1 MADFGQSKEG
11 LLRLFLRLEHGI
23 PSHDTFSRVFR
34 LLKPDAFERAFRR
47 FMAAFARANGLK
59 LTGVVAV
66 DGKALRGAYERGGK
80 ATPLQLV
87 NVFAVEARM
96 ALAQQKA
103 PGRNE
108 TAGALEV
115 LELLCL
121 EGCIVTADALHC
133 HRAFAAAVR
142 ERGGHYVLAIKA
154 NRGRLFAA
162 VTQQFARSG
171 KRGTAEQVDRSSHDR
186 QRSAARDHHAQCQ
199 SWLPATAFQDVAAV
213 GRITSRR
220 RVSGQRA
227 NAPLVRHYLLSKYM
241 SPKRLLHVTRSH
253 WGIENRLHWVLDVHF
268 AEDGNRARKDNA
280 PENLAILRRLALNIL
295 RSHPRSRIPAPQ
307 RSNEPDGTMPSFW
320 LCSAICDSPARRR
333 GEVIWIAVPSDLNIN
348 SHNHSRGAISRPGD
362 ASNVAPSKQRAQGM
376 PGAGRT
382 RRPCGLKRK
391 DAHKSVQVGRNDPAL
406 PAQWLYGLLRAL
418 LGVPGLIAPVVCLS
432 ADLIPASGDQ
442 DHTA

>member
-1 MADFGQSKEG
+1 MGRFRKAFRRLTDPRAANARHDLLEVLCIALAAVLCGAESCSDMADFGESKEG
-11 LLRLFLRLEHGI
+11 LLRLFLGLEHGI
-23 PSHDTFSRVFR
+23 PSHDTFR
-34 LLKPDAFERAFRR
+34 LLKPNAFERAFRR
-47 FMAAFARANGLK
+47 FMAAFAKANGLE

-80 ATPLQLV
+80 ATPLALV

-103 PGRNE
+103 AGRNE

-133 HRAFAAAVR
+133 HRTFAAAVR

-171 KRGTAEQVDRSSHDR
+171 KRSTAARIDRSSHDCHEA
-186 QRSAARDHHAQCQ
+186 RSATIMRTTSLAARYDF
-199 SWLPATAFQDVAAV
+199 PGVAAI
-213 GRITSRR
+213 GRVTSRR

-253 WGIENRLHWVLDVHF
+253 WGIENRLHWVLDVQF
-268 AEDGNRARKDNA
+268 AEDG
-280 PENLAILRRLALNIL
+280 
-295 RSHPRSRIPAPQ
+295 
-307 RSNEPDGTMPSFW
+307 
-320 LCSAICDSPARRR
+320 
-333 GEVIWIAVPSDLNIN
+333 
-348 SHNHSRGAISRPGD
+348 
-362 ASNVAPSKQRAQGM
+362 
-376 PGAGRT
+376 
-382 RRPCGLKRK
+382 
-391 DAHKSVQVGRNDPAL
+391 
-406 PAQWLYGLLRAL
+406 
-418 LGVPGLIAPVVCLS
+418 
-432 ADLIPASGDQ
+432 
-442 DHTA
+442 

>member
-11 LLRLFLRLEHGI
+11 LLRLFLGLEHGI

-34 LLKPDAFERAFRR
+34 LLQPDAFERAFRH
-47 FMAAFARANGLK
+47 FMAAFAKANELK

-66 DGKALRGAYERGGK
+66 DGKALRGAYERGGR

-121 EGCIVTADALHC
+121 KGCIVTADALHC

-142 ERGGHYVLAIKA
+142 KRGGDYVLAIKA

-171 KRGTAEQVDRSSHDR
+171 KRSTVEQIDRSRHDR
-186 QRSAARDHHAQCQ
+186 NEARRATVMRNTSFAARYKF
-199 SWLPATAFQDVAAV
+199 PGVAAV

-220 RVSGQRA
+220 RMRGQRA
-227 NAPLVRHYLLSKYM
+227 NPPLVRHYLLSKYM
-241 SPKRLLHVTRSH
+241 SPKQLLHVTRSH
-253 WGIENRLHWVLDVHF
+253 WGIENRLHWVLDVHL
-268 AEDGNRARKDNA
+268 AEDSNRARKDNA

-295 RSHPRSRIPAPQ
+295 RVHPDRISLRRKIKRAGWDNAFLLAMLSHMR
-307 RSNEPDGTMPSFW
+307 
-320 LCSAICDSPARRR
+320 
-333 GEVIWIAVPSDLNIN
+333 
-348 SHNHSRGAISRPGD
+348 
-362 ASNVAPSKQRAQGM
+362 
-376 PGAGRT
+376 
-382 RRPCGLKRK
+382 
-391 DAHKSVQVGRNDPAL
+391 
-406 PAQWLYGLLRAL
+406 
-418 LGVPGLIAPVVCLS
+418 
-432 ADLIPASGDQ
+432 
-442 DHTA
+442 